1 MNEALKAL
9 SKRIPELR
17 GDDGDDARRGRVA
30 RAHDDFAFFCSTYLG
45 RYFSCEMAPYQ
56 RLLVRI
62 AQERSLPEDA
72 LDELRGYVP
81 EDFQGTLAPMA
92 HLKGMADVEPRG
104 HGKSTRWTFA
114 FPLWL
119 ALTGRSRFV
128 VITGAEKGSAVAQM
142 GAMKQELEQNDLLI
156 QDYGDQVGGTWK
168 ADEILLRNGARIR
181 AFGKAGSMRG
191 AKNREARP
199 DYVIVDDVFKDQEAE
214 SPALREKVDSW
225 FKKTVLP
232 IGQPETF
239 FVMVNTITHNDD
251 LISRVLKR
259 IGDGDMPGWIG
270 IRLAA
275 ELGEGRPLWPQRY
288 SWRYLKDMETSIG
301 SVAYAQEYMSR
312 ALSDEDRL
320 FRKEWIRVVADAEV
334 PRRLAR
340 YEGIDPAT
348 GAHDLS
354 AVVDIGYSK
363 EEGRIYVVASDGHK
377 ESTERFKQR
386 LISRYLHYRYR
397 KAGME
402 AVAFQNVYR
411 QEIVRDA
418 AKRGLSLPLKAMN
431 PGRGSKVQRDMMLS
445 PLIENGTIVFCQG
458 NDMLIDQLLEFPT
471 GRYDDLVDAL
481 YYAVK
486 VSGMKG
492 VDFYDDEP
500 DGDGADALARMRRM
514 LNI

>member
-1 MNEALKAL
+1 M
-9 SKRIPELR
+9 
-17 GDDGDDARRGRVA
+17 
-30 RAHDDFAFFCSTYLG
+30 
-45 RYFSCEMAPYQ
+45 
-56 RLLVRI
+56 
-62 AQERSLPEDA
+62 
-72 LDELRGYVP
+72 
-81 EDFQGTLAPMA
+81 
-92 HLKGMADVEPRG
+92 
-104 HGKSTRWTFA
+104 
-114 FPLWL
+114 
-119 ALTGRSRFV
+119 
-128 VITGAEKGSAVAQM
+128 
-142 GAMKQELEQNDLLI
+142 
-156 QDYGDQVGGTWK
+156 
-168 ADEILLRNGARIR
+168 
-181 AFGKAGSMRG
+181 
-191 AKNREARP
+191 
-199 DYVIVDDVFKDQEAE
+199 
-214 SPALREKVDSW
+214 SPS
-225 FKKTVLP
+225 P
-232 IGQPETF
+232 I
-239 FVMVNTITHNDD
+239 
-251 LISRVLKR
+251 
-259 IGDGDMPGWIG
+259 
-270 IRLAA
+270 
-275 ELGEGRPLWPQRY
+275 
-288 SWRYLKDMETSIG
+288 
-301 SVAYAQEYMSR
+301 
-312 ALSDEDRL
+312 L
-320 FRKEWIRVVADAEV
+320 FRKEWIRVVSDAEV